1 MTMRTPAFGA
11 VAVCL
16 AIGLAGIDAAGQGR
30 GRGQGPAPAPP
41 QTARQAAPIDLTG
54 TWVSV
59 VTEDWRWRMVT
70 PPKGDVAS
78 VPVSAEGRKAAQG
91 WDLAADNAGG
101 NQCKAFGVGGIV
113 RQPGRLRISWQDD
126 ETLKL
131 EFDAGTQTRMLNFDR
146 TKQAPAE
153 KTWQGFSL
161 AQWEGPG
168 VGRGAPLDV
177 RVTGGGILSRGVPG
191 GGGQGLRGGPPPRQ
205 QAQINTGGDLK
216 IVTTNFR
223 EGYLRKNGVPYSEQ
237 ATITEYIHRLPTHP
251 NGDSWLQ
258 VVTMIDDPRYLNGTF
273 YTSTNFRLEPDGSKF
288 APSACKTDPPLA
300 VKSGK

>member
-1 MTMRTPAFGA
+1 MRTPVYGA
-11 VAVCL
+11 IAVCV
-16 AIGLAGIDAAGQGR
+16 AIGLAGMDAAGQGR
-30 GRGQGPAPAPP
+30 GRGQGPAPGPP
-41 QTARQAAPIDLTG
+41 QTARQAAPIDLVG
-54 TWVSV
+54 TWVSI
-59 VTEDWRWRMVT
+59 VTEDWRWRMTT

-78 VPVSAEGRKAAQG
+78 VPVSAEGRKVAQG
-91 WDLAADNAGG
+91 WDLASDNSSG
-101 NQCKAFGVGGIV
+101 NQCKAFGVGGIM
-113 RQPGRLRISWQDD
+113 RQPGRIRIAWQDD

-131 EFDAGTQTRMLNFDR
+131 EFDAGTQTRVLHFDQA
-146 TKQAPAE
+146 KQAPAE
-153 KTWQGFSL
+153 KSWQGFSL

-168 VGRGAPLDV
+168 VGRGAPAVTDV

-258 VVTMIDDPRYLNGTF
+258 VITMIDDPKYLNGTF

-288 APSACKTDPPLA
+288 SPSACKTDAPLP
-300 VKSGK
+300 VKTGK